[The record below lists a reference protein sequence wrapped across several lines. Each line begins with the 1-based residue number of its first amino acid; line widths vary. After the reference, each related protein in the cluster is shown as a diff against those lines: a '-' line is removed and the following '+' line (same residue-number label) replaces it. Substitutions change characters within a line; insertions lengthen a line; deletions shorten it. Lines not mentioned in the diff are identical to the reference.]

1 MEILIIPIITFLLAI
16 ITFFSGFGLGT
27 ILTPVMMV
35 FFPLDVAIAV
45 TGVIHLSNNLFKLSI
60 IGAKADKNVLIR
72 FGIPSILAA
81 FLGAWLLLNFPDLPN
96 IYTYS
101 IYEKTFFITP
111 LKLIIA
117 LLLIVF
123 ALADLLPSLQ
133 KIQFDKNKLPLG
145 GFLSGFFGGF
155 SGHQG
160 ALRSAF
166 LIKSGLSKEAYIG
179 TAVLLSTMI
188 DLTRIGVYA
197 SKINSIQI
205 ENHYT
210 LVILSIISGIL
221 GAFVGNKL
229 LSKITFKMIQIIVAY
244 LLIGISI
251 CLGIGLL

>member
-27 ILTPVMMV
+27 ILTPIMLI
-35 FFPLDVAIAV
+35 FFPLEVAIAV

-60 IGAKADKNVLIR
+60 IGAKADKNVLIK
-72 FGIPSILAA
+72 FGLPSILAA
-81 FLGAWLLLNFPDLPN
+81 FLGAWVLLNFPELPN
-96 IYTYS
+96 IHTYTLYQ
-101 IYEKTFFITP
+101 KTFVITP
-111 LKLIIA
+111 IKLI
-117 LLLIVF
+117 LSVLLIAF

-133 KIQFDKNKLPLG
+133 KIQFEKNKLPIG

-166 LIKSGLSKEAYIG
+166 LLKSGLTKEAYIG
-179 TAVLLSTMI
+179 TAVVLSTII
-188 DLTRIGVYA
+188 DITRIGVYA
-197 SKINSIQI
+197 SKVNSLHL

-221 GAFVGNKL
+221 GAFIGNKL
-229 LSKITFKMIQIIVAY
+229 LKKITFKTIQIMVAY
-244 LLIGISI
+244 LLIVISI
-251 CLGIGLL
+251 CIGLGLL

>member
-45 TGVIHLSNNLFKLSI
+45 TGVIHLSNNVFKLSI

-117 LLLIVF
+117 LLLIAF

-133 KIQFDKNKLPLG
+133 KIQFDKSKLPLG

-179 TAVLLSTMI
+179 TAVVLSTMI
-188 DLTRIGVYA
+188 DVTRIGVYS

-229 LSKITFKMIQIIVAY
+229 LTKITFKMIQIIVAY